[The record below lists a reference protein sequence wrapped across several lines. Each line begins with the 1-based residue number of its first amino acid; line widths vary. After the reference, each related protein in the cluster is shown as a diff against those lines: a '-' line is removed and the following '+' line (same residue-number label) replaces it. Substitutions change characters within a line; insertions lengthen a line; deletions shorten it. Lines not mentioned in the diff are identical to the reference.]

1 MPKLL
6 DKQSPIQ
13 GLLRLHSR
21 YGPPDRSAAHRRPLS
36 RGSNPCGYPHKP
48 LVSYRINRQLSG
60 WILPPL
66 MIIHE
71 NGILQ
76 GATRWVRMLQQRM
89 VVLLPLLPGVSN
101 ALAARIVADQGLPA
115 ANSYR
120 RPRHAVSPALRR
132 RSIGCTIKKGVN
144 R

>member
-1 MPKLL
+1 LL
-6 DKQSPIQ
+6 LFNSVHVTVSTICRISFVCLTRCRP
-13 GLLRLHSR
+13 RMC
-21 YGPPDRSAAHRRPLS
+21 SATGHPVAQRPA
-36 RGSNPCGYPHKP
+36 YP
-48 LVSYRINRQLSG
+48 LTDL
-60 WILPPL
+60 
-66 MIIHE
+66 HE

>member
-1 MPKLL
+1 MC
-6 DKQSPIQ
+6 
-13 GLLRLHSR
+13 
-21 YGPPDRSAAHRRPLS
+21 SATGHPVAQRPA
-36 RGSNPCGYPHKP
+36 YP
-48 LVSYRINRQLSG
+48 LTDL
-60 WILPPL
+60 
-66 MIIHE
+66 HE